1 MIIQVLIN
9 KSKLLDAILD
19 IIKETN
25 INYSLNETG
34 L

>member
-19 IIKETN
+19 IIKKTN